1 MDKIRILLADDHPLI
16 RSGIVT
22 LLQSYKDF
30 EIVGEAQD
38 GEEAVEKT
46 KVLKPD
52 VLIIDLSMPK
62 LSGIEATGIITK
74 KHPDVKVLVLTMHEN
89 EEYVYQILKSGAG
102 GYVLKSAGKEEL
114 SAAIRAVAK
123 GEKFF
128 SPRVSEIMAESY
140 VRRKEG
146 GETSSKVEVIPLT
159 RREKEILRLVVT
171 GLTNQ
176 QIADQLCISPR
187 TVDTHRTNIM
197 QKLDIHDVANLVR
210 YAIEHGMTSLG
221 TEDQTTKEP

>member
-1 MDKIRILLADDHPLI
+1 MDKIRILLADDHTLI
-16 RSGIVT
+16 RSGIAT
-22 LLQSYKDF
+22 LLQTYKDF

-46 KVLKPD
+46 KDLEPD
-52 VLIIDLSMPK
+52 VVVMDLSMPK
-62 LSGIEATGIITK
+62 LSGIEATKIITK
-74 KHPDVKVLVLTMHEN
+74 KYPEVRVLVLTMHEN

-140 VRRKEG
+140 VRRMEG
-146 GETSSKVEVIPLT
+146 GEASSKAGDIPLT
-159 RREKEILRLVVT
+159 RREKEILGLVAK

-176 QIADQLCISPR
+176 QIADHLCISPR

-197 QKLDIHDVANLVR
+197 QKLNIHDLANLVR
-210 YAIEHGMTSLG
+210 YAIEHGITSLG
-221 TEDQTTKEP
+221 AGDQTPKES